1 MLFFFVGT
9 PIIENLHISD
19 ETVTEVY
26 KTPLHLEDETLNTLT
41 IPEIEH
47 EKSEVTKNNKNLL
60 AEHRHRT
67 RRVRLKSISLDSD
80 QARLVEE
87 NIGVPVEELV
97 GGSGSSETSSQMSG
111 NSSGESKLTRSNT
124 GRARKINKFNLTI
137 NVVDQPDGG
146 GGGNNV
152 TNSRTY
158 NAFGTIGG
166 GIGKSEAVPVPPQ
179 TPKTPIQKA
188 ASLDSEP
195 NFLPPP
201 HHSHCSQPTSSSISV
216 PSTPKRQPF
225 ATPKLKYAQKMY
237 TTANKS
243 YGCLRQPSDANSG
256 GASGSNNNLYFYSK
270 CTRKLRSYDENISS
284 LMMSS
289 SADKSEKSDD
299 MDAGNLRLSSS
310 GGPMCSLQVTKFNT
324 LNVSNTNLKTLP
336 ESEKLNDF
344 SDASTTQQ
352 PLSLVTPKTETIP
365 ATAANS
371 SVVPGA
377 TGQKNKCSILQRRGS
392 NHSLSLQID
401 GSISNLARGLSLS
414 NYSLGAMQGSSYN
427 LNSSNYNIAT
437 ASSQA
442 NANCE
447 NSQKSMHQTPAN
459 ALQQQTTAKQRKLL
473 QRRGSNCSLTL
484 NIKDSNCNLNRFNS
498 QHSLNMNKRALSIS
512 NCNLNRRNFTSSLNN
527 VVDRSKMLH
536 LQSNEQ
542 SSIHT
547 DHDDDT
553 RSGTQNDN
561 KDTRKFLSS
570 ENLHYFTVGQKYNE
584 NQTPYGSID
593 DFKRNTVIKD
603 IDIDDEWADDNN
615 EAEGGTVGG
624 LAARN
629 ISTKPLSPQST
640 SEDFKIYLANIQF
653 LQNASRS
660 LNEKQL
666 QTLNEL
672 FQKSYNSKAK
682 DDDPVLGG
690 SSLFLTKEQEDEEQ
704 DQKNSLVKLHQEFWD
719 LPTNYQEKPMVF
731 GSQAK
736 NR

>member
-1 MLFFFVGT
+1 M
-9 PIIENLHISD
+9 D
-19 ETVTEVY
+19 EDVS
-26 KTPLHLEDETLNTLT
+26 NTLT
-41 IPEIEH
+41 IPEIPH
-47 EKSEVTKNNKNLL
+47 ETSEVTKNNKNLL
-60 AEHRHRT
+60 AEHRTRT

-80 QARLVEE
+80 QAKLVEE

-97 GGSGSSETSSQMSG
+97 GGAGSGESSSQMG
-111 NSSGESKLTRSNT
+111 GQMCGGGESKLTRSNT

-146 GGGNNV
+146 SGNV
-152 TNSRTY
+152 SSSRTF
-158 NAFGTIGG
+158 NAFTGMTAR
-166 GIGKSEAVPVPPQ
+166 SEAVQINNPVPPQ

-195 NFLPPP
+195 TFLPPP
-201 HHSHCSQPTSSSISV
+201 HHSHAQSVPSSSISV

-243 YGCLRQPSDANSG
+243 YGCLRQPSSMDTS
-256 GASGSNNNLYFYSK
+256 SGSNNNLYFYSK
-270 CTRKLRSYDENISS
+270 CSRKLRSYDENISS
-284 LMMSS
+284 LMTSS
-289 SADKSEKSDD
+289 NSTDKADGKIEEMDD
-299 MDAGNLRLSSS
+299 RDYLTNSSGNLMMKS

-336 ESEKLNDF
+336 ESEKLIDF
-344 SDASTTQQ
+344 SDPGGAQSQ
-352 PLSLVTPKTETIP
+352 VTSKFEAIP
-365 ATAANS
+365 VTAVAAA
-371 SVVPGA
+371 VAV
-377 TGQKNKCSILQRRGS
+377 GQKNKCSILQRRGS
-392 NHSLSLQID
+392 NHSLTLQID

-437 ASSQA
+437 SSQA
-442 NANCE
+442 CQLG
-447 NSQKSMHQTPAN
+447 NSNTLEAQKMHQN
-459 ALQQQTTAKQRKLL
+459 QQQHNQHQHQQRSQQRKLL

-484 NIKDSNCNLNRFNS
+484 NIKDSNSSLNRFNS
-498 QHSLNMNKRALSIS
+498 QHSLNINKRALSIS
-512 NCNLNRRNFTSSLNN
+512 NCNLNRRNFTASLNN
-527 VVDRSKMLH
+527 VVDRSKIVH

-542 SSIHT
+542 SIHI
-547 DHDDDT
+547 DHDEAE
-553 RSGTQNDN
+553 QNDTN
-561 KDTRKFLSS
+561 QDTRKFLSS
-570 ENLHYFTVGQKYNE
+570 ENLHQFTVWQKYNE

-593 DFKRNTVIKD
+593 DFKRTTVIKD
-603 IDIDDEWADDNN
+603 IDIDDEWADDPTMMN
-615 EAEGGTVGG
+615 ESCVGGNVGG

-666 QTLNEL
+666 QSLNEL
-672 FQKSYNSKAK
+672 FQKSYNAKAK

-690 SSLFLTKEQEDEEQ
+690 GSLFLTKEKEDEEQ
-704 DQKNSLVKLHQEFWD
+704 DQKNALIKLHQEFWD